1 MAEVF
6 KEPAVKYLLIGPS
19 LLAFFL
25 FLWPV
30 GHSDLSQREAR
41 EAIPVVHMD
50 RGASLWVPQINDQRI
65 RTKPPLFYW
74 TGLVSSKLA
83 GGVSEISM
91 RLPLVLAGTAT
102 VFLTTLLGFQLFSP
116 VAGCMAGLILATC
129 WRYVYLASHARI
141 DMLFAFFITLAF
153 AGFWKMLRT
162 EDEVKQKFVV
172 GWTALA
178 LGLAVLTKGPLG
190 LVFPLIAWTIYCRVC
205 GKGGMPW
212 RWLIL
217 IPVGVVGFWLALAW
231 TSGGEEFQS
240 MIYRE
245 TVGRIAGDDSI
256 QIHQK
261 PFYFYVP
268 QIFLGM
274 APWSLFLPA
283 ILWQGFKMRRD
294 DSRWMYPA
302 TAFAALFIFLS
313 LFSGKRGD
321 YLLPL
326 YPMGALI
333 VAHYFSESVSRTRL
347 RLPLGQSI
355 PSGIL
360 AGLIGLFAL
369 ILFVPVWITIEPDVH
384 FGFLKARDQFA
395 AKLLL
400 LHHLPSQWIL
410 VLGTV
415 VMLFFA
421 ARIVLSLRKRSAL
434 ETWGLITAWTFLV
447 LFLVH
452 GPLAKVVNRYSS
464 LKPFA
469 EQVRESVA
477 FSPLEH
483 YGETVE
489 DLLYYL
495 DRPVREVRGEE
506 GVRRV
511 IKHPETLLLVKG
523 SQSGPLLAQ
532 YPDFRVVLETKELFR
547 HYQLLGTASVPAK
560 P

>member
-1 MAEVF
+1 
-6 KEPAVKYLLIGPS
+6 
-19 LLAFFL
+19 
-25 FLWPV
+25 
-30 GHSDLSQREAR
+30 
-41 EAIPVVHMD
+41 
-50 RGASLWVPQINDQRI
+50 
-65 RTKPPLFYW
+65 
-74 TGLVSSKLA
+74 
-83 GGVSEISM
+83 
-91 RLPLVLAGTAT
+91 
-102 VFLTTLLGFQLFSP
+102 
-116 VAGCMAGLILATC
+116 
-129 WRYVYLASHARI
+129 
-141 DMLFAFFITLAF
+141 
-153 AGFWKMLRT
+153 
-162 EDEVKQKFVV
+162 
-172 GWTALA
+172 
-178 LGLAVLTKGPLG
+178 
-190 LVFPLIAWTIYCRVC
+190 
-205 GKGGMPW
+205 
-212 RWLIL
+212 
-217 IPVGVVGFWLALAW
+217 
-231 TSGGEEFQS
+231 
-240 MIYRE
+240 
-245 TVGRIAGDDSI
+245 
-256 QIHQK
+256 
-261 PFYFYVP
+261 
-268 QIFLGM
+268 
-274 APWSLFLPA
+274 
-283 ILWQGFKMRRD
+283 MRRD

-302 TAFAALFIFLS
+302 TAFAVLFIFLS

-369 ILFVPVWITIEPDVH
+369 ILFVPVWITIDPDVH
-384 FGFLKARDQFA
+384 FGFLNARDQFA

-469 EQVRESVA
+469 GQVRESVA
-477 FSPLEH
+477 SSPLEH

-495 DRPVREVRGEE
+495 DRPVREVHGEE
-506 GVRRV
+506 GIRRV
-511 IKHPETLLLVKG
+511 IERPETVLLVKG
-523 SQSGPLLAQ
+523 SQSGPLLAR
-532 YPDFRVVLETKELFR
+532 YPNFRVVLETKELFR